1 MTNPQLPELTDDLEV
16 ALHDLGEHG
25 ICLLAGAIG
34 NAVLADACRATYA
47 AAEYDTRHGTRQA
60 FGLDYG
66 EGNHRVWN
74 ILSRDSVFVDLVQH
88 PSALRMIEATIG
100 WPALLCNLSANIA
113 LPGGQGG
120 ALHADQIFVPE
131 PWPPDEPQ
139 GFNVAWCL
147 DDFTE
152 QNGATRIVPGSHRLN
167 RPPRTDNE
175 AESVPLIAP
184 AGTMIAFE
192 SRLWHCTGRNLTVHQ
207 SRAALFAWYTKP
219 IYRTQEN
226 WFLSLNPCVL
236 EGASDELLV
245 LLGYKTAGFGLV
257 NGRSPM

>member
-1 MTNPQLPELTDDLEV
+1 MTTQLPEITCEIEQALADLQQ
-16 ALHDLGEHG
+16 HG
-25 ICLLAGAIG
+25 ICMLSGAISD
-34 NAVLADACRATYA
+34 AVLEDARRATYKA
-47 AAEYDTRHGTRQA
+47 AQYDLDHGVRQP

-74 ILSRDSVFVDLVQH
+74 VLSRDSVFVDLVQH
-88 PSALRMIEATIG
+88 PWALRLLKASIG

-113 LPGGQGG
+113 LPGGEGG
-120 ALHADQIFVPE
+120 MLHADQIFVPE

-147 DDFTE
+147 DEFTE
-152 QNGATRIVPGSHRLN
+152 VNGATRIVPGSHRLN
-167 RPPRTDNE
+167 RPPRPGDE
-175 AESVPLIAP
+175 DESVPLIAP

-192 SRLWHCTGRNLTVHQ
+192 SRIWHRTGENLT
-207 SRAALFAWYTKP
+207 SDKRRAALFGWYSKP
-219 IYRTQEN
+219 IYRPQEN

-236 EGASDELLV
+236 EGASEELLV
-245 LLGYKTAGFGLV
+245 LLGYKTVGFGLV

>member
-1 MTNPQLPELTDDLEV
+1 MSLIPEITRDLEQ
-16 ALHDLGEHG
+16 ALGDLANHG
-25 ICLLAGAIG
+25 ICLLAGAMT
-34 NAVLADACRATYA
+34 DALLEDARRATYKA
-47 AAEYDTRHGTRQA
+47 AQYDASHGTRQQ

-74 ILSRDSVFVDLVQH
+74 ILSRDSVFADLVQH
-88 PSALRMIEATIG
+88 PSALRLLEATIG

-120 ALHADQIFVPE
+120 VLHADQVFVPE
-131 PWPPDEPQ
+131 PWPADQPQ

-152 QNGATRIVPGSHRLN
+152 QNGATQIVPGSHRLN
-167 RPPRTDNE
+167 RSPRDDDNPE
-175 AESVPLIAP
+175 CVSLVAP

-192 SRLWHCTGRNLTVHQ
+192 SRLWHRTGENQTMDQ
-207 SRAALFAWYTKP
+207 SRAALFGWYSKP

-226 WFLSLNPCVL
+226 WSLSLNPCVL
-236 EGASDELLV
+236 EGASEELLV
-245 LLGYKTAGFGLV
+245 LLGYKTTGFGLV